1 MTEPTQSTA
10 GPTVARWRL
19 VTALVLM
26 GFSFSSAAFIPLV
39 LLLPLTVEVKTA
51 ISSLLVFG
59 IPQAVTLLAV
69 ALVGKTGFI
78 FLKGIIFSRVRR
90 LAPAQTVSRTRYR
103 VGLVMF
109 VLPFLLA
116 FITPYA
122 PQLIPGYDTAA
133 RYYGIAGDLM
143 LILSFFVLGGDFWDK
158 VRALFLH
165 DAKTRFSGS

>member
-1 MTEPTQSTA
+1 MTEPTQATA
-10 GPTVARWRL
+10 EPALARWRL

-39 LLLPLTVEVKTA
+39 LLLPLSVELKTA

-59 IPQAVTLLAV
+59 IPQAVTLMAI
-69 ALVGKTGFI
+69 ALVGKAGFI
-78 FLKGIIFSRVRR
+78 FLKQIIFARVRR
-90 LAPAQTVSRTRYR
+90 LAPAQTVSRARYR

-122 PQLIPGYDTAA
+122 PNSSLATTPPPGTTA
-133 RYYGIAGDLM
+133 L
-143 LILSFFVLGGDFWDK
+143 
-158 VRALFLH
+158 RAI
-165 DAKTRFSGS
+165 